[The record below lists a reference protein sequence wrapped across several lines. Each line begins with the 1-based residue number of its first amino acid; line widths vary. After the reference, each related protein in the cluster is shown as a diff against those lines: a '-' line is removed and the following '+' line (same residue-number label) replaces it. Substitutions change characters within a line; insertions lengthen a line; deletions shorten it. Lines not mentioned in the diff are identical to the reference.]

1 MKSPILDKIDL
12 NILATLA
19 RDCRTSYSS
28 IGSQI
33 GLTSKSVKSRVKNM
47 MQSGIIEK
55 FIVIVNPTAFGYRTA
70 HVLVSRNDGITKE
83 DVIDRIK
90 QFGDLVFHV
99 HHMGRTS
106 MAAVIIKEPWD
117 DKIVKSLNDS
127 LKPAII
133 KEILVFELSVSMHLS
148 ETDLRIIKCLLLS
161 GARIEIS
168 EIAKQ
173 LSISEKTTTRRLDR
187 MKDGRLLEFS
197 LECNPAS
204 MVGYVQFVILI
215 NVERSYYRNVYERM
229 YSEFQEN
236 IILYRPSIIDPD
248 DLLIF
253 VLFSENV
260 FIIDSVLAKVDSFE
274 GVKNADVYIVT
285 EKQYHNDWI
294 MREIDESLLLQRQQ
308 QLSYNSI
315 KAAATPAED
324 VA

>member
-1 MKSPILDKIDL
+1 MKGQILDKIDL

-19 RDCRTSYSS
+19 GDCRTSYHS

-33 GLTSKSVKSRVKNM
+33 GITSKSIKSRVKNM

-117 DKIVKSLNDS
+117 DKIVQSLNDS

-173 LSISEKTTTRRLDR
+173 LRISEKTTTRRLDR

-229 YSEFQEN
+229 YSNFKR
-236 IILYRPSIIDPD
+236 ISY
-248 DLLIF
+248 
-253 VLFSENV
+253 
-260 FIIDSVLAKVDSFE
+260 FIALA
-274 GVKNADVYIVT
+274 
-285 EKQYHNDWI
+285 
-294 MREIDESLLLQRQQ
+294 
-308 QLSYNSI
+308 
-315 KAAATPAED
+315 
-324 VA
+324 

>member
-1 MKSPILDKIDL
+1 MESLILDKIDL
-12 NILATLA
+12 NIFTTLA

-55 FIVIVNPTAFGYRTA
+55 LTVRVNPTAFGYRTA

-83 DVIDRIK
+83 DIIGRIK

-99 HHMGRTS
+99 HHIGRTS

-117 DKIVKSLNDS
+117 DKIVQSLNDS

-133 KEILVFELSVSMHLS
+133 KEILVFELPVSIHLS
-148 ETDLRIIKCLLLS
+148 ETDLRIIKCLLTS

-187 MKDGRLLEFS
+187 MKDGRILEFS
-197 LECNPAS
+197 LECDPAS
-204 MVGYVQFVILI
+204 MTGYVQFVILI
-215 NVERSYYRNVYERM
+215 NVERSFYRNVNERI

-236 IILYRPSIIDPD
+236 IILYGPSIVDPD

-253 VLFSENV
+253 ILFGENV
-260 FIIDSVLAKVDSFE
+260 FIIDSVLAKIDSFE
-274 GVKNADVYIVT
+274 GVKNADVYIPT
-285 EKQYHNDWI
+285 EIQYHHDWI
-294 MREIDESLLLQRQQ
+294 MREIDERLLLQRPT
-308 QLSYNSI
+308 
-315 KAAATPAED
+315 ATFI
-324 VA
+324 

>member
-90 QFGDLVFHV
+90 QFGNLVFHV

-117 DKIVKSLNDS
+117 DKIVQSLNDS

-294 MREIDESLLLQRQQ
+294 MREIDECLLLQRQR

-315 KAAATPAED
+315 KAAATPAND
-324 VA
+324 VV